1 MYFDFKVKIPEE
13 KGKIYERTIKGVVY
27 INYEYDRVYKPDR
40 KYNIPKRTTI
50 GKKCDDDPGMMY
62 PNPNYLTYFPDMKL
76 PTESGRGERSSCLR
90 IGAFLV
96 IEKLFMESMLDKII
110 NSIYSDD
117 RGTGLFMDL
126 ASYYLTTE
134 NNAGQYYPDYA
145 YSHPLFTPEY
155 KIYSDSTIS
164 KFISEITVE
173 DSVAFQNEWNGIKKK
188 KDKIY
193 ISYDSTNKNCQAGE
207 IELVEFGHAKEDKG
221 LPVFN
226 YSIAYDCNNREPL
239 FYETYPGSIVDV
251 SQLQLMLN
259 KAVAYGY
266 KNAGF
271 ILDRGYFSKENIR
284 YMDKCGYDFVIMV
297 KGMKS
302 FVNDAIRQV
311 QGTFEDKRQCSIR
324 RYQVSGT
331 TLKMPVFYSDEK
343 DRFIHIYYSYGKAA
357 GEREAL
363 ETKIDRI
370 AAYLKKQEGQA
381 VILDKCYEKYFDL
394 EYYHEGKEDQSFVC
408 GIEKSS
414 VIEEE
419 LKMCGYFSIIT
430 SEEMT
435 AKEALE
441 LYKSRDAS
449 EKLFKADKS
458 FLGNR
463 SLRVYTGESLEGKM
477 LIAFVALIIR
487 NRMYTKLKDAEE
499 EMVEKPNYMN
509 VPASIRE
516 LEKIEMI
523 RQADGVYRLDHAV
536 TATQKTILNA
546 FGIDANYIKRK
557 VKEISSNLDP
567 RVHKVKIKGRK

>member
-1 MYFDFKVKIPEE
+1 MYFDFKVKIPEV

-40 KYNIPKRTTI
+40 KYNIHKRPTI

-62 PNPNYLTYFPDMKL
+62 PNPNYLTYFPDAEL
-76 PTESGRGERSSCLR
+76 PVERDSGERSSCLR
-90 IGAFLV
+90 IGTFLV
-96 IEKLFMESMLDKII
+96 LEKLFMESMLDKII
-110 NSIYSDD
+110 NSIYNDV

-155 KIYSDSTIS
+155 RIYSDSTLS
-164 KFISEITVE
+164 KFISEISVE
-173 DSVAFQNEWNGIKKK
+173 DSVAFQNEWNSIKKK

-251 SQLQLMLN
+251 SQLQMMLN

-266 KNAGF
+266 RNAGF
-271 ILDRGYFSKENIR
+271 ILDRGYFSRENIR

-331 TLKMPVFYSDEK
+331 TLKIPVFYSDEK
-343 DRFIHIYYSYGKAA
+343 DRFLHIYYSYGKAA

-381 VILDKCYEKYFDL
+381 VILDKSYEKYFDL
-394 EYYHEGKEDQSFVC
+394 EYYHEGLEDQCFVC
-408 GIEKSS
+408 GIEKAS
-414 VIEEE
+414 VIEAE
-419 LKMCGYFSIIT
+419 LKLCGYFSIIT

-463 SLRVYTGESLEGKM
+463 SLRVYTGEALEGKM
-477 LIAFVALIIR
+477 LIAFAALIIR

-499 EMVEKPNYMN
+499 EMAERPNYMN

-546 FGIDANYIKRK
+546 FGIDANYIKKK
-557 VKEISSNLDP
+557 VKEISDNLNP
-567 RVHKVKIKGRK
+567 RVHKVKI